1 MPNASLRNLL
11 VKLKLR
17 WISCANFRK
26 PLRES
31 AQPNPGLLKR
41 LWAEAISSP
50 IGSQAFERRN
60 VQMQSDLLFQ
70 DLATRLR
77 WLHGLTSHQ

>member
-31 AQPNPGLLKR
+31 AQPNPWPLED
-41 LWAEAISSP
+41 LWTDGDQFSHE
-50 IGSQAFERRN
+50 
-60 VQMQSDLLFQ
+60 
-70 DLATRLR
+70 LASARTAQRADAV
-77 WLHGLTSHQ
+77 